1 MHFIL
6 HLYKEIRSDVET
18 WSTDKV
24 VYLVRNVFTE
34 KVYRKPALKTTAIPL
49 FNFGK

>member
-34 KVYRKPALKTTAIPL
+34 KLYSKPALKTTAIPL